1 MSIAAGR
8 SYTLPLIVQHCVLA
22 NRCCSMQ
29 SAHSSAHLCK
39 AAVLQRDQAQ
49 DELHRLQPLAVVAV
63 MQLQL
68 QVGQHRQQ
76 DARAHQVHLRHTRQA
91 SMMPLPA
98 TTDLCLHHSQGT

>member
-1 MSIAAGR
+1 MEEGAHVQILILHGGTLQQSRSPGTGR
-8 SYTLPLIVQHCVLA
+8 DGRGGAERPCSGFVGRRLADGPTHTRATVLPT
-22 NRCCSMQ
+22 
-29 SAHSSAHLCK
+29 
-39 AAVLQRDQAQ
+39 
-49 DELHRLQPLAVVAV
+49 
-63 MQLQL
+63 QLQL